1 MNPLA
6 YPAHAGHSH
15 RIAEGLVAR
24 AVSGQLVAVRDER
37 VVVGEAHQ
45 TLTLDGR
52 KTPNGGGQPC

>member
-37 VVVGEAHQ
+37 VAA
-45 TLTLDGR
+45 R
-52 KTPNGGGQPC
+52 KSLERFALLYRQSAD

>member
-37 VVVGEAHQ
+37 VVVGEAHKA
-45 TLTLDGR
+45 LTLHR
-52 KTPNGGGQPC
+52 SETPNGRGQPC